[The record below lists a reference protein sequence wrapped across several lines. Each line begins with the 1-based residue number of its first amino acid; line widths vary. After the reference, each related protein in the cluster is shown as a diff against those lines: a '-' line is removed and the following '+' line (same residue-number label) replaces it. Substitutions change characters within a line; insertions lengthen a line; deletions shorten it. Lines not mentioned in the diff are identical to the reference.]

1 MNQSKTIRFA
11 LCYIFFFFASVTSHS
26 QNSYCVFSPKV
37 KSIYRQITSLELSNA
52 ETILNAASDSS
63 ANKAYLFLR
72 SSLSFYRF
80 FILEEQVNSKTL
92 NFQRDQFIEA
102 VKKSEL
108 SIEWQRFL
116 ESELLL
122 HRAMMSFKSGEQFSG
137 FKDFYNASALLEK
150 NIKEFPDFI
159 YSYKSSGI
167 LHALL
172 AGIPDTYK
180 WAAQLIGLKGQILQG
195 KQELEK
201 FIKYAEHTQDLFLEE
216 SYAAFAFITAYLE
229 NKPEVAYA
237 YWVKKMGYTD
247 PNPLYA
253 YVQSRLAIRCGYT
266 DAAIN
271 ILQSLPIYERDQ
283 FPYLHYL
290 LGLCKLNKLDFSA
303 EASFYQYL
311 QIYKG
316 QNHLKESYQ
325 KLAWCSRMRG
335 NIGMYR
341 LHISKCL
348 NRGNVTLDEDQ
359 QAYLEAKS
367 GGMPDSILL
376 RARLLSD
383 GNFPDKALEVLAPF
397 KNTYYQNPLLKLE
410 YAYRLGRVFQQQ
422 QNFKEAIKQFE
433 DVLQFDPPKKR
444 YLTCNALLQ
453 LGIINENQGKKQ
465 EAIRY
470 YQKVLETQPDQYQR
484 SIHQKAK
491 AGLSRL
497 N

>member
-1 MNQSKTIRFA
+1 MNLSRICRFA
-11 LCYIFFFFASVTSHS
+11 LSYFFLFIGSLSVHS
-26 QNSYCVFSPKV
+26 QAYCVFSPKV
-37 KSIYRQITSLELSNA
+37 KSIYHQIISLELSKA
-52 ETILNAASDSS
+52 KTQLDASSDSS
-63 ANKAYLFLR
+63 ANKAYLLLR
-72 SSLSFYRF
+72 SSLNFYRF
-80 FILEEQVNSKTL
+80 FILEELIDSKTL
-92 NFQRDQFIEA
+92 NLQRDQFIES

-108 SIEWQRFL
+108 PIQWQRFL

-122 HRAMMSFKSGEQFSG
+122 HSAMMSFKSGEQFSG
-137 FKDFYNASALLEK
+137 FKDFYSASSLLEK
-150 NIKEFPDFI
+150 NIQEFPDFI

-180 WAAQLIGLKGQILQG
+180 WAARLIGLKGQIVQG

-201 FIKYAEHTQDLFLEE
+201 FIKYAEQTQDLFLEE

-229 NKPEVAYA
+229 NKPEMAYT
-237 YWVKKMGYTD
+237 YWVKKMGYAD

-316 QNHLKESYQ
+316 QSHLKESYQ

-341 LHISKCL
+341 LHMTKCL
-348 NRGNVTLDEDQ
+348 SRGTVQLDEDK
-359 QAYLEAKS
+359 QAYFEAKS
-367 GGMPDSILL
+367 GVIPDSILL
-376 RARLLSD
+376 RARLLTD
-383 GNFPDKALEVLAPF
+383 GNFPDKALEVLVPY
-397 KNTYYQNPLLKLE
+397 KNTYYQNDQLKLE
-410 YAYRLGRVFQQQ
+410 YAYRLGRIFQLL
-422 QNFKEAIKQFE
+422 QNYKEAIHQFE
-433 DVLQFDPPKKR
+433 DALQFDPGYKF
-444 YLTCNALLQ
+444 YMSCNALLQ
-453 LGIINENQGKKQ
+453 IGIIYETQSKKQ
-465 EAIRY
+465 EAIQY

>member
-1 MNQSKTIRFA
+1 MNLSSICRFA
-11 LCYIFFFFASVTSHS
+11 LSYFLLFIGSLSVHS
-26 QNSYCVFSPKV
+26 QAYCVFSPKV
-37 KSIYRQITSLELSNA
+37 KSIYRQIISLELSKA
-52 ETILNAASDSS
+52 KMHLDASSDSL
-63 ANKAYLFLR
+63 ANNAYLLLR
-72 SSLSFYRF
+72 SSLRFYRF
-80 FILEEQVNSKTL
+80 FILEEWIDSKTL
-92 NFQRDQFIEA
+92 NLQRDQFIES

-108 SIEWQRFL
+108 PIQWRRFL

-122 HRAMMSFKSGEQFSG
+122 HSAMMSFKSGEQFSG
-137 FKDFYNASALLEK
+137 FKDFYSASSLLEK
-150 NIKEFPDFI
+150 NIQEFPDFI
-159 YSYKSSGI
+159 YSYKSLGI

-180 WAAQLIGLKGQILQG
+180 WAARLIGLKGQIVQG

-201 FIKYAEHTQDLFLEE
+201 FIKYAEQTQDLFLEE
-216 SYAAFAFITAYLE
+216 SYAALAFITAYLE
-229 NKPEVAYA
+229 NKPEIAYA
-237 YWVKKMGYTD
+237 YWVKKMGYAD

-311 QIYKG
+311 QVYKG

-341 LHISKCL
+341 LHITKCL
-348 NRGNVTLDEDQ
+348 NRGNVQLDEDK
-359 QAYLEAKS
+359 QAYFEAKS
-367 GGMPDSILL
+367 GVIPDSILL
-376 RARLLSD
+376 RARLLTD

-397 KNTYYQNPLLKLE
+397 KNTYYQNVQLKLE
-410 YAYRLGRVFQQQ
+410 YAYRLGRIFQLQ
-422 QNFKEAIKQFE
+422 QNFKEAIHQFE
-433 DVLQFDPPKKR
+433 DVLQFDPSNTF
-444 YLTCNALLQ
+444 YMSCNALLQ
-453 LGIINENQGKKQ
+453 IGIIYENQGKKQ
-465 EAIRY
+465 EAIQY
-470 YQKVLETQPDQYQR
+470 YQKALGTQPDQYQR